1 MKITDIKTHLI
12 FNPSSK
18 PFQDATMFPPDP
30 NKTGRHCV
38 FIEIETDKGLKGF
51 SYINAGRALTNII
64 QDDLKELLLDE
75 DPIKTEKLW
84 DKMFWAVRGYGRK
97 GLAFQAIS
105 AIDIALWDLKGKAF
119 GVPLY
124 KIFGA
129 YQDSVPCYGSGGWT
143 NFSIE
148 ELVEEQVS
156 YVEQGFPR
164 IKMKVGKDFG
174 ASEEEDLKRLEAVR
188 NAVGKNT
195 TIFVDANNGYYAKQ
209 AIKMS
214 KFFEKY
220 DVSWFEEPV
229 LADDIEG
236 LKEVSK
242 ATIIP
247 VATGEHEYT
256 KYGFKDLI
264 TRGGADIVQ
273 PDIGRVGGVTEWM
286 KVAHIAHSFNL
297 PVAPHAY
304 SLLHLHCCMA
314 TPNLKVVEI
323 LGAEMDSWPFL
334 FKDVP
339 EVIKGQWKPFDK
351 PGIGLEPNPDAIKN
365 HSA

>member
-1 MKITDIKTHLI
+1 MKSPDKIAN
-12 FNPSSK
+12 NPIR
-18 PFQDATMFPPDP
+18 AFP
-30 NKTGRHCV
+30 
-38 FIEIETDKGLKGF
+38 LY
-51 SYINAGRALTNII
+51 S
-64 QDDLKELLLDE
+64 
-75 DPIKTEKLW
+75 
-84 DKMFWAVRGYGRK
+84 
-97 GLAFQAIS
+97 
-105 AIDIALWDLKGKAF
+105 KAF
-119 GVPLY
+119 IQL
-124 KIFGA
+124 IR
-129 YQDSVPCYGSGGWT
+129 
-143 NFSIE
+143 NIE
-148 ELVEEQVS
+148 K
-156 YVEQGFPR
+156 YF
-164 IKMKVGKDFG
+164 
-174 ASEEEDLKRLEAVR
+174 
-188 NAVGKNT
+188 
-195 TIFVDANNGYYAKQ
+195 
-209 AIKMS
+209 S

-314 TPNLKVVEI
+314 TPNLKVVFSKN
-323 LGAEMDSWPFL
+323 M
-334 FKDVP
+334 
-339 EVIKGQWKPFDK
+339 
-351 PGIGLEPNPDAIKN
+351 EPTPME
-365 HSA
+365 